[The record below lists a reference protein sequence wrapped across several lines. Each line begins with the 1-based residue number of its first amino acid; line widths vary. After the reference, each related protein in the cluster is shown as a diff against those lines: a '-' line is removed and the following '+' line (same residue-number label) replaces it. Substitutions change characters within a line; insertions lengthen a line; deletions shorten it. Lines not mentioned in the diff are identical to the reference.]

1 MAAIFQYFPFKYF
14 FWSKRDA
21 STQVPCPPAVRPVPS
36 YKLIYF
42 NGRGRAELCRL
53 LFVLAGQDF
62 DDVRI
67 QDTDWPAFKA
77 TTPFGQLPILEV
89 NGKIF
94 TQSLALATYLAREFG
109 YHGNNNLESLAIE
122 QVVCLTQ
129 DLVNKALLVFHEL
142 DPGRK
147 NELRNNFLNAIV
159 PEYLKHFQKLLRE
172 SGTGYFVGDQ
182 MTLADLVVWNSI
194 TSFENRL
201 KVTGLV
207 DNCTEVKDL
216 FARVSSSQRI
226 ADYVARRKP
235 TEF

>member
-147 NELRNNFLNAIV
+147 
-159 PEYLKHFQKLLRE
+159 
-172 SGTGYFVGDQ
+172 